1 MGLHQLGRR
10 AERDGIFFGED
21 VDFIMEHVDL
31 SYKKFQIYHSSF
43 RGVFVASNFTFIL
56 GKFLVLGS
64 SPWDSWGEPTA
75 TQRSVK
81 MIFLWG
87 ESFS

>member
-1 MGLHQLGRR
+1 
-10 AERDGIFFGED
+10 
-21 VDFIMEHVDL
+21 MEHVDL

-56 GKFLVLGS
+56 GKFLVGPS
-64 SPWDSWGEPTA
+64 SPWDSGEPAA
-75 TQRSVK
+75 TQRWAVK
-81 MIFLWG
+81 MILWG